1 MLYLPGASG
10 FRGERERGYI
20 YVNVDIP
27 RMTREFVCFSR
38 KRGEF
43 KGILLGAA
51 FAKAHDGAC

>member
-27 RMTREFVCFSR
+27 RMTREFVCVFHVREENS
-38 KRGEF
+38 KEF
-43 KGILLGAA
+43 
-51 FAKAHDGAC
+51 C